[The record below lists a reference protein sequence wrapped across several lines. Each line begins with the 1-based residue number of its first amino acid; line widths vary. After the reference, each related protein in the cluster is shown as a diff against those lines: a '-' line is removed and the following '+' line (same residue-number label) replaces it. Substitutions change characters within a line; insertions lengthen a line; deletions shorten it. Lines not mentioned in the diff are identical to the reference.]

1 MNSRTSSLLID
12 LRSKFP
18 IDWRQTDAIE
28 RRNQM
33 KHLNLSNTNIRI
45 FAFEDPKFKQGK
57 CKFDQRSVYKFCWS
71 DRRFTAIPF
80 IFRLSQIYYDAAE
93 AILYVVPGLCSK

>member
-71 DRRFTAIPF
+71 DRRFTA
-80 IFRLSQIYYDAAE
+80 
-93 AILYVVPGLCSK
+93 LYF